1 MAKWSLVNLSGMQ
14 SKIQNP
20 KSKIGVVYLVGAGP
34 GDPGLI
40 TVKGLQAL
48 QQADVV
54 IYDHLVSERLLDHCK
69 PAAKIIYAGKERHRH
84 TKTQAEIERL
94 LIRFAK
100 SGKTV
105 VRLKG
110 GDPVLFGRGGEE
122 ALALAK
128 AHLPFDI
135 IPGVTSAIA
144 VPAYAGIP
152 VTHRAMAS
160 SVALVTGHEDA
171 SKSEA
176 SLNWAQLA
184 TATDTLVL
192 LMGVATL
199 RETAE
204 RLIRHGR
211 AKTTPCAVIEWGT
224 LPWQRTV
231 TGTLATIVRRC
242 VAADMRP
249 PAVIVVGEVVRL
261 RRRLSWFERK
271 PLFGQRVVV
280 TRPADRVD
288 QLANLLEALGAE
300 VIALPAIA
308 LAPVASNG
316 LFRRALQDLETFDWV
331 FFTSPEG
338 IRWFRRLLAGERQDL
353 RILRGRHIAAIGP
366 KTAASIEQQGIH
378 VDFQPKTFSQ
388 EGLLEGLK
396 RRRLAGRRALI
407 LSAKGARDVLEQ
419 GLKAYGVDVR
429 KVPLY
434 QTVIPPRLVERVKRV
449 FEEPT
454 DWVTVTSAS
463 CADHLVAALTAAG
476 LKRLIGRIRWASI
489 GPVTSLAVRRL
500 GGRVA
505 VEARRATI
513 EGLVD
518 ALVKGGKRRGISRAS
533 VAPASAI

>member
-1 MAKWSLVNLSGMQ
+1 MQ

-48 QQADVV
+48 QQADVL

-100 SGKTV
+100 SGKTI

-211 AKTTPCAVIEWGT
+211 AKTT
-224 LPWQRTV
+224 
-231 TGTLATIVRRC
+231 
-242 VAADMRP
+242 
-249 PAVIVVGEVVRL
+249 
-261 RRRLSWFERK
+261 
-271 PLFGQRVVV
+271 
-280 TRPADRVD
+280 
-288 QLANLLEALGAE
+288 
-300 VIALPAIA
+300 
-308 LAPVASNG
+308 
-316 LFRRALQDLETFDWV
+316 
-331 FFTSPEG
+331 
-338 IRWFRRLLAGERQDL
+338 
-353 RILRGRHIAAIGP
+353 LRGHRMGH
-366 KTAASIEQQGIH
+366 
-378 VDFQPKTFSQ
+378 
-388 EGLLEGLK
+388 
-396 RRRLAGRRALI
+396 
-407 LSAKGARDVLEQ
+407 
-419 GLKAYGVDVR
+419 
-429 KVPLY
+429 
-434 QTVIPPRLVERVKRV
+434 
-449 FEEPT
+449 
-454 DWVTVTSAS
+454 
-463 CADHLVAALTAAG
+463 
-476 LKRLIGRIRWASI
+476 
-489 GPVTSLAVRRL
+489 LAV
-500 GGRVA
+500 
-505 VEARRATI
+505 ATD
-513 EGLVD
+513 GHGD
-518 ALVKGGKRRGISRAS
+518 AGDHRPTMRRG
-533 VAPASAI
+533 